1 MKKMEPFIVSY
12 TSNLAKI
19 LGDEEQVK
27 TLMKNKTIVVQPLT
41 FIRGITI
48 DDSIVIC
55 DEF

>member
-1 MKKMEPFIVSY
+1 MEPFIVSY
-12 TSNLAKI
+12 TGNLAKI